1 ELRIDDTAKEISAAL
16 MNDHGAS
23 HLHLGYLTHPRPDG
37 GAPRGEGFELR
48 SDLHG
53 ALRAAQGLLL
63 TTEAQ
68 AEAGGGQLDRQEV
81 VAALE
86 AALQLAR
93 TLGDYAGQHQGL
105 AHDAKPRQTLTE
117 AVRAMGHGANDQAN
131 GGGDGSEPLIALSA
145 PAGIAV
151 GTPRAIALGA
161 GEHLDAAAQGHVQ
174 LTSGERTVINAGNGL
189 STFAQQGD
197 MRHIAHQ
204 GELLLQAQHNSARL
218 EAEQSVEMTA
228 SQGHMLW
235 AAGKRITLMCGGAY
249 IEMQGGDIEMGMPG
263 LFIVKGASHNLD
275 GASTG
280 SATLPLFKAP
290 TVGDFEARYR
300 MRKTDER
307 AFQGYRYR
315 LLSQGQLVAEGWTN
329 DEGETES
336 IETESPRLLQ
346 AYKTIMRDDQ
356 RITED
361 WLSNIEVLDESR
373 PHKDA
378 PSPFADDFLDE
389 YQQEDI

>member
-1 ELRIDDTAKEISAAL
+1 D
-16 MNDHGAS
+16 
-23 HLHLGYLTHPRPDG
+23 
-37 GAPRGEGFELR
+37 
-48 SDLHG
+48 
-53 ALRAAQGLLL
+53 
-63 TTEAQ
+63 
-68 AEAGGGQLDRQEV
+68 GGGQLDRGEV

-105 AHDAKPRQTLTE
+105 AHDAQPRQTLTE
-117 AVRAMGHGANDQAN
+117 AVRDMGHGANDQAR
-131 GGGDGSEPLIALSA
+131 GGGEGTAPILALSA
-145 PAGIAV
+145 PAGIAL
-151 GTPRAIALGA
+151 GTPQAIALGA
-161 GEHLDAAAQGHVQ
+161 GEHVDLAAKQQMQ
-174 LTSGERTVINAGNGL
+174 LSSGERTVINAGNGL
-189 STFAQQGD
+189 SLFAQQGD
-197 MRHIAHQ
+197 LRHIAHQ
-204 GELLLQAQHNSARL
+204 GELLMQAQHNNARL

-228 SQGHMLW
+228 SQGHMQW

-263 LFIVKGASHNLD
+263 LFIVKAASHNLN
-275 GASTG
+275 GVATG

-315 LLSQGQLVAEGWTN
+315 LMGQGQLLAEGWTN
-329 DEGETES
+329 DEGETEA
-336 IETESPRLLQ
+336 IESENPRLIQ

-356 RITED
+356 RITEN
-361 WLSNIEVLDESR
+361 WLANIEGLDDSR

-378 PSPFADDFLDE
+378 PSPFTDDFLDE
-389 YQQEDI
+389 HQQEDT